1 MFLQTADWLIIIGY
15 LVLSLG
21 VGLYFARRSGKSMED
36 FFLSGRKLPWW
47 LAGTSIAATAFA
59 SDTPIAVTEYVRQ
72 YGIAGNWF
80 KWSFALTGL
89 SAGYVFARYW
99 RRSSFLTDIELVESR
114 YEGRPAAVLRGSMAL
129 FYGVISNCI
138 EMGWIISAMSTVVAL
153 TVGLDRWTTIV
164 ILLVVATV
172 YTVKSG
178 LWGVVTTDFLQFL
191 VAILG
196 SLLLAYFAVSG
207 LGGIGAIKS
216 ALDTAGQSEKL
227 LLVPNASSTWMPLP
241 TFLIYMLVMWW
252 STDRADGTGYYVQR
266 ILSTKNERHAFL
278 SGLWFSVL
286 TYSLLPWMWIV
297 VGVASLVTFPHLTE
311 HHLAYPKMLLE
322 YAPVGVRGLVV
333 AGFLAA
339 FMATMT
345 SHLNWGA
352 SYLVNDIYR
361 RFMRQEETQSHYVL
375 MSKLLT
381 IVLVVL
387 GGITGY
393 FMHSIQQAWELQAA
407 IMAGTGSVF
416 ILRWLWWRVNAWSEI
431 SALCASVSISI
442 LLAFTDYSFPIRI
455 LIATPLCTLIWI
467 TVTYLTAPVSEAK
480 LLAFYCKVRPGGR
493 LWRFISRHLPESE
506 RRSDLKNNLLAFGSG
521 TVFTFLSIIG
531 IGEVIF
537 FSWGK
542 GLLLLAGAA
551 IAAYMVFLLVRATFR
566 KMQTEE
572 AGQATTNEEAQ
583 AVASTH
589 DGILPGSS

>member
-1 MFLQTADWLIIIGY
+1 MLLQTTDWVIIIGY
-15 LVLSLG
+15 IVLSLG
-21 VGLYFARRSGKSMED
+21 VGLYFARRGGKSVDD
-36 FFLSGRKLPWW
+36 FFLSGRSLPWW

-80 KWSFALTGL
+80 KWSFSLTGL

-99 RRSSFLTDIELVESR
+99 RRSRFMTDIELVESR
-114 YEGRPAAVLRGSMAL
+114 YEGRPAAALRGSMAL

-178 LWGVVTTDFLQFL
+178 LWGVVTTDFLQFFI
-191 VAILG
+191 AILG

-227 LLVPNASSTWMPLP
+227 LLVPNATSTWMPLP

-278 SGLWFSVL
+278 AGLWFSVL

-297 VGVASLVTFPHLTE
+297 VGVASLVTFPNLTE
-311 HHLAYPKMLLE
+311 HQLAYPKMLLR
-322 YAPVGVRGLVV
+322 YAPVGVRGMIV
-333 AGFLAA
+333 AGFFAA

-352 SYLVNDIYR
+352 SYLVNDVYR
-361 RFMRQEETQSHYVL
+361 RFMRKEETQSHYVL
-375 MSKLLT
+375 MSKLFT
-381 IVLVVL
+381 IVLVVM

-393 FMHSIQQAWELQAA
+393 FMNSIQKAWELQAA
-407 IMAGTGSVF
+407 MMAGTGSVF

-431 SALCASVSISI
+431 SALCASVTVSIV
-442 LLAFTDYSFPIRI
+442 LAFTGYSFPIRI
-455 LIATPLCTLIWI
+455 LIATPVCTLIWI
-467 TVTYLTAPVSEAK
+467 AVTYLTDPVSEEK
-480 LLAFYCKVRPGGR
+480 LLAFYLKVRPGGV
-493 LWRFISRHLPESE
+493 LWGHISRNLPESE
-506 RRSDLKNNLLAFGSG
+506 RKSDLKTNLLAFGFGS
-521 TVFTFLSIIG
+521 VFTFLSIVG
-531 IGEVIF
+531 IGEMIF
-537 FSWGK
+537 FSWTSGM
-542 GLLLLAGAA
+542 LYLAGAA
-551 IAAYMVFLLVRATFR
+551 IAAYIVYLLMRTSLR
-566 KMQTEE
+566 EMQSEGSVDTALSEK
-572 AGQATTNEEAQ
+572 AQ
-583 AVASTH
+583 PMS
-589 DGILPGSS
+589 GE